1 MKKNSVQDGAHSLA
15 EMRKFSTPCF
25 LIATIVYLLFSLH
38 YFTTGIGGAM
48 LLAVTLVPM
57 VYVMY
62 VLSSLAAGNLLYPR
76 LGLKANIAIA
86 SVYIA
91 MCIFSLIYMRA
102 EFMELVYWRAG
113 SFNPTDK
120 IVGVIMLGLVLE
132 YARREHRVLFYLILF
147 LMLYSVYGSVFPG
160 IFGHPGISWTRVI
173 TSSSVEISLGLHG
186 TYAQTG
192 VGVIAA
198 FFIFL
203 AIAQG
208 FGVQESIIKTFI
220 GILGKRVTLIPQTAV
235 VTSMAIATCSGSGAA
250 NVAIT
255 GQYTIPLM
263 KRAGFPPLYAGAVE
277 ASASLG
283 GLLMP
288 PVMAIAAFLMADFL
302 GVTYF
307 EVIAR
312 GYAPALVYYGIIAT
326 SVYLFT
332 TRFVRGGKRSPKS
345 ALGSVIERFSR
356 LEVFNTALFF
366 AFIGVLIYLMGVLW
380 YEASRA
386 ALYIA
391 IGLFITASV
400 LRIYLYTGTISD
412 KIREWGRCLLRALE
426 AFAGV
431 TAPLVLLLAMLGV
444 MVNLFVVS
452 GWMLKLMG
460 LLARVGEFHVLALI
474 GVGFAIGVF
483 LGLGIPP
490 SACYIISAVI
500 VIPPMTRFGINPWV
514 AHFFIFFIAIISE
527 YSPPTSLVAAVA
539 SRLSGAS
546 FMKTM
551 MVTLQISIPFFF
563 LTFAIFNWDIL
574 VLKPGLT
581 QLAALGSLMVG
592 CLTAAVAIHGQLF
605 ERKRHDLPSRFLVL
619 LMAIFILFYPRGIFS
634 ALALIP
640 ALALIVLVIR
650 RSQKIMVSSMVSS

>member
-1 MKKNSVQDGAHSLA
+1 VGEKMKKNPLPDGAHSLA
-15 EMRKFSTPCF
+15 EMRKFLFPSY

-38 YFTTGIGGAM
+38 YFTTGLGGTM
-48 LLAVTLVPM
+48 LLAITLVPIA
-57 VYVMY
+57 YILY
-62 VLSSLAAGNLLYPR
+62 VLNSLAAGELLYPR
-76 LGLKANIAIA
+76 LGLKANVAIA

-91 MCIFSLIYMRA
+91 MCIFSLIYMRVEYEA
-102 EFMELVYWRAG
+102 LIYLRAG
-113 SFNPTDK
+113 FFNTPDK
-120 IVGVIMLGLVLE
+120 IVAVIMLGLMVE
-132 YARREHRVLFYLILF
+132 FARREHRVLFYLILF
-147 LMLYSVYGSVFPG
+147 LMLYSVYGRVFPG
-160 IFGHPGISWTRVI
+160 IFGHPGVSWTRAI
-173 TSSSVEISLGLHG
+173 TSSSVEIKLGLFG

-198 FFIFL
+198 FFMFL
-203 AIAQG
+203 GIAQG
-208 FGVQESIIKTFI
+208 FGVQESIIRTFT
-220 GILGKRVTLIPQTAV
+220 GILAKRTTLIPQTAV

-288 PVMAIAAFLMADFL
+288 PVMAIAGFLMADFL

-312 GYAPALVYYGIIAT
+312 GYAPALIFYAIIAT

-332 TRFVRGGKRSPKS
+332 TRFVRGGGRSPQ
-345 ALGSVIERFSR
+345 ALVSVIERFSKV
-356 LEVFNTALFF
+356 EVINTAIFF
-366 AFIGVLIYLMGVLW
+366 TFIGILIYLMGGLW

-386 ALYIA
+386 ALNIA
-391 IGLFITASV
+391 VGLFITASV
-400 LRIYLYTGTISD
+400 VRMYLYTGTISD
-412 KIREWGRCLLRALE
+412 KIKEWGRCFRRALE

-460 LLARVGEFHVLALI
+460 LLATVGEFHVVALI

-490 SACYIISAVI
+490 SACYIVSAVV
-500 VIPPMTRFGINPWV
+500 VIPPMAKFGINPWV
-514 AHFFIFFIAIISE
+514 AHFFLFFIAVISE

-551 MVTLQISIPFFF
+551 MLTLQISIPFFF

-574 VLKPGLT
+574 VLEPGLA
-581 QLAALGSLMVG
+581 QLAALGALMIG
-592 CLTAAVAIHGQLF
+592 CLTAAVAIHGRLF
-605 ERKRHDLPSRFLVL
+605 ERKSHDLPSRFLVL
-619 LMAIFILFYPRGIFS
+619 LVALFILFYPRGILS

-640 ALALIVLVIR
+640 AVAMIVLVIR
-650 RSQKIMVSSMVSS
+650 RSQKISVSS